1 MMDSQDIYTYQA
13 MRCVS
18 EKEKQQI
25 RDIFTSKKRG
35 ATTKIDN
42 LSLSGCIGNKLNTN
56 SGSLSPI
63 FPFTSPDNY
72 NLKLLQ
78 GGKTND

>member
-1 MMDSQDIYTYQA
+1 MTDSQELYTQNA
-13 MRCVS
+13 LKVVTQS
-18 EKEKQQI
+18 EREIIKS
-25 RDIFTSKKRG
+25 IFTSKKIG

-42 LSLSGCIGNKLNTN
+42 LSSSGCIGNKLNTN

-78 GGKTND
+78 GGK